1 MGYIGQMPQAPTAL
15 PGSEI
20 TSGDK
25 PEHTGARADQLPEL
39 LRADARSVSI
49 SLPATTAPAAEATG
63 EDEAGTD
70 EP

>member
-25 PEHTGARADQLPEL
+25 PEHTGARADELPEL

-49 SLPATTAPAAEATG
+49 SLPVTQTAPPSPADDD
-63 EDEAGTD
+63 EDVPE
-70 EP
+70 